1 MDWRAAVMTF
11 AKKMK
16 EIEREINELKTHGLR
31 SSSSLALTSRSISVT
46 QQIVG
51 YTVNYPN
58 DNCAGQ
64 SAALIKLTPDDGKSM
79 LTMAC
84 IASNSNELIG
94 RRIVLRKIVID
105 GGIGYEFRIV
115 AGSPSDL
122 ATIQGGGSIPAI
134 TFDIEIYATSEFSA
148 TLTYRQDH

>member
-1 MDWRAAVMTF
+1 MITF
-11 AKKMK
+11 ANRLK
-16 EIEREINELKTHGLR
+16 EIEREINELKTQGLR
-31 SSSSLALTSRSISVT
+31 SSSSLALTSRTITIT

-84 IASNSNELIG
+84 VASNSNELIG
-94 RRIVLRKIVID
+94 RRVVLRKIVID

-115 AGSPSDL
+115 DGSRSDL
-122 ATIQGGGSIPAI
+122 ATIQGGGSIPAL